1 MADAKSVL
9 GSKGAKL
16 HPVEMH
22 LRHTDNKG
30 YISKTDLRDKNGH
43 PPTDGQKDHAEHAHS
58 NIKELL
64 AHVEQTMSQQP
75 PTGDD
80 EQQEAA
86 APQPGAM
93 QPGAMPPGGAPQQ

>member
-1 MADAKSVL
+1 MADAKSAL

-16 HPVEMH
+16 HPHEMH

-30 YISKTDLRDKNGH
+30 FISKTDLRDKQGKA
-43 PPTDGQKDHAEHAHS
+43 PTDGQRDHTEHSHA
-58 NIKELL
+58 NMKELL

-75 PTGDD
+75 DDD

-86 APQPGAM
+86 A
-93 QPGAMPPGGAPQQ
+93 QPGAMPPGGAPQQGQPGT